1 MADTNLTGLN
11 DKALENAQGISR
23 AMEDIAG
30 SSRNLNR
37 ELGASLTTYSN
48 YFTTVKNSANKV
60 AEIQDNAL
68 KTQKAAN
75 QALGEQSKQ
84 LNTVRALNLQISRIQ
99 DEAAK
104 ALSGST
110 KASKEQGALLKI
122 QAELLVE
129 ARDNAKE
136 LASVYGDILR
146 DATKLNNQTYVFD
159 VLAKVAK
166 NIPALGKLASPF
178 EKAAEAARKLAVEQA
193 KINTIVKSGN
203 RYYDTSTGK
212 KVRVTNA
219 EGEAA
224 MKAQKGAGWSRAGAG
239 AKAMGGEMIS
249 MAGGPAGIAAMIGK
263 FILDIFLSVN
273 RQVVEISKN
282 LNVSTDVADK
292 MRLHFNSIATKS
304 DSIVMTTQTLI
315 DAQSQLTNS
324 LGVYTGLQDSTL
336 RNQVFFTKNL
346 NMSEDAAAD
355 LNLMFEAQGQNAESV
370 TNSMNETNNAAS
382 KATGRILPF
391 NKLMSS
397 VAKTSKEIA
406 GYFGFNALKIAEGVR
421 QMSKFGLE
429 LSDAASVSK
438 TLLDFETSIGNELTL
453 ELLTGKEFNLEKARS
468 KVLTGDIAGATED
481 VMQQMQ
487 DLTEEQRKNPTIM
500 EHMAA
505 LSGLNAD
512 QIARAYIVNKK
523 LTKENRDYV
532 KSLQDQGRT
541 EDANRIIN
549 AAAAGQSINAIK
561 STITAQDAF
570 AATLEKLKDKL
581 SGLVS
586 NNILDKFTQILI
598 AFVNTVSKVGIKGLF
613 SPFDNTFS
621 EEMNKAKTADI
632 QAGVTASRKN
642 VDVSGLSAADQAKL
656 TKTPQMQATL
666 ARLREEETGAGA
678 KTTLKMTKAGNP
690 MLGALLEL
698 YQEYGPG
705 SSDREIRS
713 KKAKTE
719 QEGIQSGKLTLLPSG
734 AITTSEKGE
743 KLMQKQIE
751 LMIQANEL
759 AKNKNTVVKMGSQQV
774 GDVLTVDARKQGG

>member
-1 MADTNLTGLN
+1 MADTNLSGLN

-37 ELGASLTTYSN
+37 ELGANLTTYSN

-60 AEIQDNAL
+60 AEIQNNAL

-84 LNTVRALNLQISRIQ
+84 LNTVRALNLQINRIQ
-99 DEAAK
+99 VEAGK

-110 KASKEQGALLKI
+110 QASKEQGALLKI

-136 LASVYGDILR
+136 LASVYGGIVR
-146 DATKLNNQTYVFD
+146 DATKLDNSTKFFNG
-159 VLAKVAK
+159 LANVAK

-178 EKAAEAARKLAVEQA
+178 EKAAEAARKVAVEQA

-224 MKAQKGAGWSRAGAG
+224 MKAQKGASFSKAGAG
-239 AKAMGGEMIS
+239 MKAMGGEMLS

-282 LNVSTDVADK
+282 LNISTDVADS
-292 MRLHFNSIATKS
+292 MRLHFNDIATKS
-304 DSIVMTTQTLI
+304 NSIVMTTQTLI
-315 DAQSQLTNS
+315 DAQAQLTNS
-324 LGVYTGLQDSTL
+324 LGAYANLQDSTL

-346 NMSEDAAAD
+346 GMSEDAAAD

-370 TNSMNETNNAAS
+370 AYSMNESNNAAS
-382 KATGRILPF
+382 KATGRIVPF

-406 GYFGFNALKIAEGVR
+406 GYFGFNAKSMAEGVR
-421 QMSKFGLE
+421 QTSKFGLE
-429 LSDAASVSK
+429 LKDAASVSK
-438 TLLDFETSIGNELTL
+438 TLLDFESSIGNELTL

-468 KVLTGDIAGATED
+468 KALTGDIAGATAD
-481 VMQQMQ
+481 VMSQMQ
-487 DLTEEQRKNPTIM
+487 NLTEEQRKNPLIM
-500 EHMAA
+500 EQMAA
-505 LSGLNAD
+505 MSGLTAD
-512 QIARAYIVNKK
+512 QINNAYIVNKK

-541 EDANRIIN
+541 EEANKIIS
-549 AAAAGQSINAIK
+549 AASAGQNIDAIK
-561 STITAQDAF
+561 ATITAQDAF

-586 NNILDKFTQILI
+586 NNILDKFTQILV
-598 AFVNTVSKVGIKGLF
+598 AFVNTVSKSGFKGLF
-613 SPFDNTFS
+613 TGAFT
-621 EEMNKAKTADI
+621 EELDKAKTADI
-632 QAGVTASRKN
+632 IASNTNRKGVDMS
-642 VDVSGLSAADQAKL
+642 KL
-656 TKTPQMQATL
+656 TEAERGTLTNTPQMQATIQ
-666 ARLREEETGAGA
+666 RLQKSVEQGEGTSSLFGLIRREPGEATKVRA
-678 KTTLKMTKAGNP
+678 KA
-690 MLGALLEL
+690 
-698 YQEYGPG
+698 
-705 SSDREIRS
+705 
-713 KKAKTE
+713 AKE
-719 QEGIQSGKLTLLPSG
+719 QQEGIESGKLTIMPNGNIL
-734 AITTSEKGE
+734 ASEKAIPLLQE
-743 KLMQKQIE
+743 MNKR
-751 LMIQANEL
+751 L
-759 AKNKNTVVKMGSQQV
+759 ADLHETTKNKNTVVKVGTQIIAEDMGV
-774 GDVLTVDARKQGG
+774 NAHKQ